1 MHDLLQAFFYFTS
14 ADEILHELRRHRT
27 LKIYRFIE
35 PLAIAHPSFKGD
47 LGGDFATCE
56 FIQTYTCKDTRRMC
70 CLIPA
75 SEGGSLTRDASLSK
89 ADLTLSSFTLS
100 WADLAAPFGSYKT

>member
-1 MHDLLQAFFYFTS
+1 
-14 ADEILHELRRHRT
+14 
-27 LKIYRFIE
+27 
-35 PLAIAHPSFKGD
+35 
-47 LGGDFATCE
+47 
-56 FIQTYTCKDTRRMC
+56 MC

-75 SEGGSLTRDASLSK
+75 SEGGSLTRDASLAK